1 VTELISVES
10 VVAMAAYFGGN
21 RPPTIATRLPKAPR
35 FESHA
40 SHFGRGFILRPFV
53 IAATMRRRMYHK
65 ASRSFTFNV
74 QPLPGLVRSE

>member
-1 VTELISVES
+1 
-10 VVAMAAYFGGN
+10 
-21 RPPTIATRLPKAPR
+21 
-35 FESHA
+35 
-40 SHFGRGFILRPFV
+40 V